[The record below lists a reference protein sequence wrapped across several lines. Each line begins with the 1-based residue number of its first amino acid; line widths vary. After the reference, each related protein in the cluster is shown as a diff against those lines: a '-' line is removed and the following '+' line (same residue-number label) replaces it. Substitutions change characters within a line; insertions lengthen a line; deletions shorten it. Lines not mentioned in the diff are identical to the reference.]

1 MSSVETGVREIMA
14 AVFGLK
20 AASIDAGASAENIEA
35 WDSLQ
40 HLNLILAL
48 EQRFGIQLSV
58 DEITNVNSYTSIV
71 SLVSRHLNGR
81 QSSL

>member
-1 MSSVETGVREIMA
+1 MNSVETGVREIMA
-14 AVFGLK
+14 AVFGIK
-20 AASIDAGASAENIEA
+20 AASIDAGASAETIEA

-48 EQRFGIQLSV
+48 EERFGIQLSV
-58 DEITNVNSYTSIV
+58 DEITSVNNYASIV

-81 QSSL
+81 SSSL

>member
-1 MSSVETGVREIMA
+1 MSVREIMA
-14 AVFGLK
+14 AVFGIK
-20 AASIDAGASAENIEA
+20 AASIDAGASAETIEA

-48 EQRFGIQLSV
+48 EERFGIQLSV
-58 DEITNVNSYTSIV
+58 DEITSVNNYASIV

-81 QSSL
+81 SSSL